1 MPLGAHIPTLKRHLG
16 PGVGAGNSGG
26 QGHDEEEE
34 DAANK
39 ELLARITT
47 VRRWLV
53 KLPSAHLAPWPKGVL
68 FGSPLEFAHAWSD
81 GVAFCDLLT
90 AIEGVDRAGGGHAR
104 IAGVNRA
111 PKSAASCRHNLNKA
125 LDVLRQK
132 RGINRAH
139 LFDEVPSLPQSFPTC
154 MLLLRR
160 RTDTCLPELTRHVPT
175 LLQEALLGAECNVA
189 LSLLEDIAAAYKLW
203 PHKRSEGNR
212 EIN

>member
-1 MPLGAHIPTLKRHLG
+1 MPLGARLPTPKRHSR
-16 PGVGAGNSGG
+16 PGAGAGNSGG
-26 QGHDEEEE
+26 QGHDEEEGHDE
-34 DAANK
+34 EDDDAANK
-39 ELLARITT
+39 ELLARITI

-139 LFDEVPSLPQSFPTC
+139 LFDEVPSLPKSFIIISHLDAP
-154 MLLLRR
+154 
-160 RTDTCLPELTRHVPT
+160 
-175 LLQEALLGAECNVA
+175 AEMEN
-189 LSLLEDIAAAYKLW
+189 
-203 PHKRSEGNR
+203 
-212 EIN
+212 